1 MNRKVDTMDWDKVFL
16 IFVDKLLIGLVLL
29 GVAYWTKRVLQKS
42 KMTFGFSLKFSEEK
56 IRRIGEIWMNIDECE
71 ALLRKFQRTSERTE
85 NNSDPTKKSELR
97 SQLRSVGDEVIAKF
111 DTSRLQIDRNRFWL
125 GDDAVYRSLVSHID
139 LLGKHMNAFNKL
151 KEEGRTPMK
160 RVDEEI
166 EESRKTVVDYM
177 KLPRK

>member
-1 MNRKVDTMDWDKVFL
+1 M
-16 IFVDKLLIGLVLL
+16 
-29 GVAYWTKRVLQKS
+29 
-42 KMTFGFSLKFSEEK
+42 
-56 IRRIGEIWMNIDECE
+56 
-71 ALLRKFQRTSERTE
+71 
-85 NNSDPTKKSELR
+85 
-97 SQLRSVGDEVIAKF
+97 GDEVIAKF

>member
-1 MNRKVDTMDWDKVFL
+1 MDWDKVFL

-97 SQLRSVGDEVIAKF
+97 NYGLWEMR
-111 DTSRLQIDRNRFWL
+111 
-125 GDDAVYRSLVSHID
+125 
-139 LLGKHMNAFNKL
+139 
-151 KEEGRTPMK
+151 
-160 RVDEEI
+160 
-166 EESRKTVVDYM
+166 
-177 KLPRK
+177 